1 MMSLANEY
9 HTGNFIFN
17 LKFYPTF
24 YIHKKYEEAVETGG
38 AMTIKEEIEAAVKK
52 FEDQAEIIAKGQN
65 EAQEAASN
73 ALINAKK
80 HQEEVDEYESD
91 IDYYKRQIE
100 ILETS
105 IRENKE
111 EKEKV

>member
-1 MMSLANEY
+1 
-9 HTGNFIFN
+9 
-17 LKFYPTF
+17 
-24 YIHKKYEEAVETGG
+24 
-38 AMTIKEEIEAAVKK
+38 MTIKEEIKAAVKK

-65 EAQEAASN
+65 EAQASN
-73 ALINAKK
+73 ALISAKK
-80 HQEEVDEYESD
+80 HQEEVDEYKSD

-111 EKEKV
+111 EKEKLFLTCKINNTTFTTL